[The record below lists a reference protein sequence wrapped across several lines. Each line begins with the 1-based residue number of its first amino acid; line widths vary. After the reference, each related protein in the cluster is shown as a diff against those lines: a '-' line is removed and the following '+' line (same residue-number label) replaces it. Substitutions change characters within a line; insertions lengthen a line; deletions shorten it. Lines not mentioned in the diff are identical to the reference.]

1 MNTPGAQK
9 VDSMGD
15 AAPHTKI
22 RVLVVDDSTFMRKSL
37 TSMLESDKSVQVV
50 GAARNG
56 EEALQQVKA
65 LNPDVVTMDVEMPGM
80 SGIQALEHIMREHP
94 TPVLMVSSL
103 TTEGAGETLR
113 ALELGAVDYVAKQL
127 DGVAT
132 KIENIQTDLLSKV
145 RTAHQAGAR
154 VRRGTP
160 RTSSSPVKPTAK
172 AISSHSVS
180 VTRGSRLVAIGCSTG
195 GPQALMEILP
205 MIPGDFP
212 AGIVIV
218 QHMPR
223 TFTKPF
229 ADRLN
234 AVCALS
240 VREAAE
246 GDEIKPGQILIAPG
260 GLQFRVKR
268 RSITSCVVALT
279 ANVEHHLHAPAAD
292 IMLKSVAEVYG
303 ERSIGIIL
311 TGMGHDGLEGM
322 KAIKAAKG
330 RSIAQDEASCVVY
343 GMPKAVVEAGCAE
356 KVVPLG
362 HVVGELLNM
371 V

>member
-1 MNTPGAQK
+1 MQPNKAMSLPASK
-9 VDSMGD
+9 D
-15 AAPHTKI
+15 KI

-37 TSMLESDKSVQVV
+37 TTMLEADRGIEVV

-56 EEALQQVKA
+56 EEALAQVKS
-65 LNPDVVTMDVEMPGM
+65 LHPDVVTMDVEMPGM
-80 SGIQALEHIMREHP
+80 SGLQALERIMQECP

-103 TTEGAGETLR
+103 TTEGAAETLR
-113 ALELGAVDYVAKQL
+113 ALELGAVDYVPKQL

-132 KIENIQTDLLSKV
+132 KIENIQADLLAKV
-145 RTAHQAGAR
+145 RVAHQAGSR
-154 VRRGTP
+154 VRRGP
-160 RTSSSPVKPTAK
+160 ARPAPALKPAAK
-172 AISSHSVS
+172 AISAHSVS
-180 VTRGSRLVAIGCSTG
+180 VTRGSRIVAIGCSTG

-205 MIPGDFP
+205 AIPGDFP

-218 QHMPR
+218 QHMPK

-234 AVCALS
+234 TVCALT
-240 VREAAE
+240 VREAAD
-246 GDEIKPGQILIAPG
+246 GDEIKAGEILIAPG

-268 RSITSCVVALT
+268 KSITSCVVALSP
-279 ANVEHHLHAPAAD
+279 NVERHLHAPAAD
-292 IMLKSVAEVYG
+292 IMLKSVADVYG

-330 RSIAQDEASCVVY
+330 RSIAQDEGSCVVY

-356 KVVPLG
+356 KIVPLQ